1 METPTAYISQDQS
14 IIIRKILGGRVM
26 KESEVVDLIKGRTIG
41 PFADF
46 RSKKG
51 KPFAAMLKLTDNK
64 IEFVFLDN
72 GEDIDLDLVKKN
84 GSLGLSPI
92 DGTPVYET
100 PTGFMSESAIN
111 GDEKKGLR
119 ISKMILSKTLTD
131 KDIKKLLS
139 DRKSPL
145 IKGFI
150 SKKRKPFDAYL
161 LLDDKGKIS
170 FEFPPRKMRRK
181 RKKS

>member
-1 METPTAYISQDQS
+1 
-14 IIIRKILGGRVM
+14 
-26 KESEVVDLIKGRTIG
+26 
-41 PFADF
+41 
-46 RSKKG
+46 
-51 KPFAAMLKLTDNK
+51 
-64 IEFVFLDN
+64 
-72 GEDIDLDLVKKN
+72 
-84 GSLGLSPI
+84 
-92 DGTPVYET
+92 
-100 PTGFMSESAIN
+100 FMSDSALN